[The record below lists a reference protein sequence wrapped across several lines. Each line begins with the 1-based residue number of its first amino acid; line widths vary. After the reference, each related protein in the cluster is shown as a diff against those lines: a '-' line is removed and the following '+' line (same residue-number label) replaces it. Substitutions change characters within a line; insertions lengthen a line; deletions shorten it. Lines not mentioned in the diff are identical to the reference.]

1 MLKHLSPYLFL
12 GVLLL
17 IAYFFPW
24 KNINWG
30 AMTWDQPRYITVQGH
45 AQSDKA
51 NEVASFTASIS
62 ALQEEKEKAIEEV
75 NGKVTELVNKLKEFG
90 IEERD
95 IKTQSINIY
104 QEDKWNPSTQEST
117 KGKWRVSNSVEV
129 KLRDVSRVNDLTNL
143 LSDSGA
149 DNVWGPNLTVDSE
162 SMYGDDLLKPAI
174 EDAKNKAEVV
184 ADSMGV
190 KLGEPISIVEGS
202 FGSPIVAPM
211 LRAEGA
217 GMGGGGVD
225 VQTGTTA
232 VGKTVTVV
240 YAVK

>member
-1 MLKHLSPYLFL
+1 MLKQFSPYLFL
-12 GVLLL
+12 VVLLAV
-17 IAYFFPW
+17 AYFFPW

-30 AMTWDQPRYITVQGH
+30 SLTWNQPKYITVQGN

-51 NEVASFTASIS
+51 NEIASFTASIS
-62 ALQEEKEKAIEEV
+62 SLQEEKEKAIEEV
-75 NGKVTELVNKLKEFG
+75 NGKVSELVNKLKQFG

-174 EDAKNKAEVV
+174 DDAKAKAQVV
-184 ADSMGV
+184 AESMGV
-190 KLGEPISIVEGS
+190 KLGDPISIVEGGNGVS
-202 FGSPIVAPM
+202 MYAPM
-211 LRAEGA
+211 FKSEGM
-217 GMGGGGVD
+217 GMGGGGAD

-232 VGKTVTVV
+232 IGKTVTVV